1 MKNVVKVEAQYD
13 YLNETMNL
21 SVYHVILNTEVAIV
35 IVVIII
41 ILSVNMTGP
50 SKYDDDRQITQTLDT
65 SVLLL

>member
-13 YLNETMNL
+13 YLNETMKL